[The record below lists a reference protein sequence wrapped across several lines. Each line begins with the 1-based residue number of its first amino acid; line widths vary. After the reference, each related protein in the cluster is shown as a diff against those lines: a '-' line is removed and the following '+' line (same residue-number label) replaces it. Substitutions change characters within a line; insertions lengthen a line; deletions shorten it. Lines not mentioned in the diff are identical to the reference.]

1 MQTFGNIKTLH
12 VSKHHPLSFGYW
24 VVTENQA
31 LGASCLRRAGWV
43 DQAWVCFLLT
53 CDANVS
59 GRFESR
65 TCCLHCWEF
74 YHQQNVAGEHRSFR
88 GNTVYWPRSRL
99 TVRNTFVAIWLLFLF
114 VGLCFCFV
122 QILKLCMCP
131 KVYESICKKKGWCG
145 CSEMDHGL
153 SLRWVPFSPAQ
164 QPLPGAEICASPWG
178 VTLVLVC
185 TCIHAIPSLSLF
197 SLLTLPSFLTP
208 LHSFLISSF

>member
-131 KVYESICKKKGWCG
+131 KVYESICKKRGG
-145 CSEMDHGL
+145 VD
-153 SLRWVPFSPAQ
+153 AQ
-164 QPLPGAEICASPWG
+164 KWIMVCPWDG
-178 VTLVLVC
+178 
-185 TCIHAIPSLSLF
+185 SLSHLLSSH
-197 SLLTLPSFLTP
+197 SLVQRSVPRP
-208 LHSFLISSF
+208 EGWP